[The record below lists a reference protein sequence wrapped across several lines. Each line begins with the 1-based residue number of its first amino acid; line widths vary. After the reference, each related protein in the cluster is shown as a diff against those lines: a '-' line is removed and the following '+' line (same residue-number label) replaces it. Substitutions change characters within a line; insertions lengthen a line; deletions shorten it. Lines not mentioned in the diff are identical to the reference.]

1 MTEVFDMGKFDWYTI
16 ETLQKLCYY
25 KETATT
31 AIKLLFKIANKES
44 ELTQRALNT
53 FNDVFQSKLGDTCLS
68 LEERLQILEDIEK
81 ESGTNKLII
90 SAYQRALKGYGYT
103 SGIHSGDIDYLQKQ
117 VIPSKEEELNYFK
130 IAIVELKRIVL
141 ENDKENSELAKK
153 ALIFRLIDQAI
164 YGDFEE
170 IMNFVE
176 QVSEK
181 ENNLVQEI
189 RSKLLELT
197 SKRFNLGEE
206 KVQRINEIL
215 EKYSPK
221 TVQEELETIVINAP
235 WISEKNEIGRYI
247 NISGEKAKELAKKY
261 YDNKNQDWLKHLD
274 ILLIGEQK
282 QTFIF
287 AEELARLYT
296 EEFIKLQLMRIVS
309 VLSRMKKENQNG
321 VFLNGIISGCNKDE
335 ITRLAI
341 NILLKEESTSF
352 FSLLAT
358 KYIKTLEYSDL
369 EKIKPEL
376 KKGDRQLFNI
386 EYLDYSSLAN
396 DEFIEFVNWVKNY
409 NPSFALQ
416 LIWELLRK
424 EDKRWNNLKDLV
436 NDLLYKDN
444 VLDYKSSINSR
455 LHVED
460 LILSSLEDN
469 PTTEKISFVTK
480 RILEKYQ
487 DFSFNDEVFLNNLL
501 YTLLDKYWV
510 ITWSIVGEF
519 MLDTRKI
526 SFGLRT
532 FLDSITFDNEEL
544 YEWGHKDQKYAPI
557 AIKYMN
563 VFNENNEE
571 SLVWDVYAKRLI
583 DEQGNTNKFLEN
595 LDSKFINYSIN
606 TVSAEKLYEK
616 RKNLL
621 EDLSDHKFKEVTEF
635 SLKMKLKLERM
646 IEEEKKQRENYE

>member
-1 MTEVFDMGKFDWYTI
+1 MIEVFDMGKFDWYTI

-44 ELTQRALNT
+44 ELTQRAYNT
-53 FNDVFQSKLGDTCLS
+53 FNDVFQSKLGDTCLN
-68 LEERLQILEDIEK
+68 LGERLQILEDIEK
-81 ESGTNKLII
+81 ESGMNKLII
-90 SAYQRALKGYGYT
+90 SAYQRALKGYGFTGNIY
-103 SGIHSGDIDYLQKQ
+103 SGDIDYIKKQ
-117 VIPSKEEELNYFK
+117 FIPSEEDQLSYFK
-130 IAIVELKRIVL
+130 RAIAKLKLVTI
-141 ENDKENSELAKK
+141 ENDNEKSELAKE
-153 ALIFRLIDQAI
+153 ALIFRLVDQVI
-164 YGDFEE
+164 YGDFEGV
-170 IMNFVE
+170 MGFVE
-176 QVSEK
+176 EVSEK

-189 RSKLLELT
+189 RSKLQELT
-197 SKRFNLGEE
+197 SKRFNLEEE

-215 EKYSPK
+215 EKYCPK

-235 WISEKNEIGRYI
+235 WVSEKNEIEQYI
-247 NISGEKAKELAKKY
+247 NISGEKAKELARKY
-261 YDNKNQDWLKHLD
+261 HDNKNQDWLKHLD
-274 ILLIGEQK
+274 ILLKGEQK

-296 EEFIKLQLMRIVS
+296 EEFIKLQLIRIVS

-321 VFLNGIISGCNKDE
+321 IFLNGIISGCNKDE
-335 ITRLAI
+335 ITRSTI
-341 NILLKEESTSF
+341 DILLKKESTSF

-358 KYIKTLEYSDL
+358 RYIKALEYSDL

-424 EDKRWNNLKDLV
+424 EDRWNNLKDLV

-455 LHVED
+455 LHVEN

-469 PTTEKISFVTK
+469 PTTEKISFVTE

-501 YTLLDKYWV
+501 YTLLDKYWI

-532 FLDSITFDNEEL
+532 FLDSITFDNKQL

-563 VFNENNEE
+563 VFNENDDE

-606 TVSAEKLYEK
+606 TVSAEKLYKK

-621 EDLSDHKFKEVTEF
+621 VDLSDHKFKEVTEF